1 VPKKGG
7 CVPVGWR
14 VEGVVSDDL
23 LAPVTVRRC
32 GSADR
37 VALVALR
44 GDFDVETVPEIDAQ
58 LRRILGPFFFRRHLV
73 LDLAQATFVDSTFI
87 GYVVRLMGKV
97 RSAGFEIVLARP
109 TGHVRRTLLLV
120 GLPNLLP
127 VYDALDAALNEA
139 LADDV
144 PIIPPTLPTRPPGNI
159 EDRL

>member
-1 VPKKGG
+1 
-7 CVPVGWR
+7 VPVGWR
-14 VEGVVSDDL
+14 VDGVVSDDL

-32 GSADR
+32 GSADH

-58 LRRILGPFFFRRHLV
+58 LRRVFGPFFFRRHIV
-73 LDLAQATFVDSTFI
+73 LDLAQATFIDSTFI
-87 GYVVRLMGKV
+87 GYVVRLMGRV
-97 RSAGFEIVLARP
+97 RSAGYEIVLARP

-144 PIIPPTLPTRPPGNI
+144 PIIPPTLPARPPGSV
-159 EDRL
+159 EERP